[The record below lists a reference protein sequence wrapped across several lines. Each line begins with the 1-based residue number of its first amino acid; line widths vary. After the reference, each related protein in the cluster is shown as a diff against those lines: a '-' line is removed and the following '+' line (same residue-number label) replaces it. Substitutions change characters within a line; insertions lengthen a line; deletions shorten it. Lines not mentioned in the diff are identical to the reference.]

1 MKFVKANSYEIV
13 RFMVIQVGLSI
24 FGLVLTMACHTMNPS
39 LLLPV
44 SLFSVGFYL
53 FLVYSVAWENG
64 SKDKIRVDA
73 GRLPD
78 RKGKGFSVMLLAQL
92 PYLLLTTL
100 MLIGSILAELGF
112 NAVGSGIF
120 AFPYIIVNFLT
131 SIYLGTMRA
140 LFGSFGTNYLLSSVV
155 HILLVI
161 PAVVTAGFGYFLG
174 ASGAKILAARTTR
187 PPRAN
192 RK

>member
-13 RFMVIQVGLSI
+13 RFMVIQIGLSI

-44 SLFSVGFYL
+44 SLFSIGFYL

-73 GRLPD
+73 GRLAN
-78 RKGKGFSVMLLAQL
+78 RKGRGFAVMLLAQA
-92 PYLLLTTL
+92 PYLFLTAL
-100 MLIGSILAELGF
+100 MLVGAVAAELGAV
-112 NAVGSGIF
+112 AVGSRIF
-120 AFPYIIVNFLT
+120 GFPYILVNFLT
-131 SIYLGTMRA
+131 SVYLGTMRA
-140 LFGSFGTNYLLSSVV
+140 LFGSFGANYLLSSAV
-155 HILLVI
+155 HIALAV
-161 PAVVTAGFGYFLG
+161 PAVLIAGLGYFLG
-174 ASGAKILAARTTR
+174 SSGVRILAARTTR